1 MKDKTLLN
9 TLVLGGSVIIASFGL
24 FLFGKT
30 IMNQIKR
37 RRDEKDENNIE
48 GDEDSGES
56 AQEQLEIQQAKNYNP
71 FADAKA
77 IRGYLDGYNVN
88 SYNTEILAI
97 INKLTNAKLKKLA
110 EHYNKNYKIS
120 LYKQMDNEWNTCGYT
135 FSSNCYDTPMKR
147 LSGLG
152 LR

>member
-37 RRDEKDENNIE
+37 RRDEKDEDNIE

-71 FADAKA
+71 YADAKT
-77 IRGYLDGYNVN
+77 IRGYLDGYNVF

-97 INKLTNAKLKKLA
+97 INKLTNPKLKKLA
-110 EHYNKNYKIS
+110 EHYKKTYKIS
-120 LYKQMDNEWNTCGYT
+120 LYKQMDDEWNTCGYGY
-135 FSSNCYDTPMKR
+135 SNCYDAPMKR